1 MVSTRSELPPDFEK
15 LPERNKRSAASL
27 QQIAND
33 LQARRTERDQA
44 QATLEILG
52 GQGLYSRE
60 TELEEKQAE
69 ALLRRDAAR
78 ARGWSARVAHDLIEH
93 RKQAATKAVLAPL
106 EQRLSA
112 AFAEL
117 TGDTARQVFLDERLQ
132 IAGIGRS
139 REETHAFEQLSQ
151 GAKEQLLLCLRLA
164 VAQELATDEPQ
175 VLILDDVLVNTD
187 PVRQDRVLDV
197 LGAQAARLQIL
208 ILTCHPDRYRGVGQP
223 VVITG

>member
-1 MVSTRSELPPDFEK
+1 M
-15 LPERNKRSAASL
+15 
-27 QQIAND
+27 
-33 LQARRTERDQA
+33 
-44 QATLEILG
+44 
-52 GQGLYSRE
+52 
-60 TELEEKQAE
+60 
-69 ALLRRDAAR
+69 
-78 ARGWSARVAHDLIEH
+78 
-93 RKQAATKAVLAPL
+93 LAPL
-106 EQRLSA
+106 EQRLTT

-132 IAGIGRS
+132 IAGIGR
-139 REETHAFEQLSQ
+139 RRDEAHAFDQLSQ

-197 LGAQAARLQIL
+197 LGAQAERLQIL

-223 VVITG
+223 ASITDAS